1 MDKSECIWRCS
12 VSHVLKKIKGFLYK
26 DCKDGMET
34 KSVPNLSAG
43 TGHKNEVQMKCKK

>member
-1 MDKSECIWRCS
+1 MRAYLEMLSITCIR
-12 VSHVLKKIKGFLYK
+12 KIKGFLYK

-43 TGHKNEVQMKCKK
+43 TGDKSEVQMKCKK